1 MTTLVPN
8 AWPLFVPTMLL
19 GVAQSLNLPNAFS
32 LLIAEAPSENRGA
45 FMSIN
50 STILR
55 LGQTLGPPLMAA
67 TLLLGLGGAY
77 FAAAALA
84 LTMLLVALAVIR

>member
-1 MTTLVPN
+1 MARLRSDDTFRGRSELQP
-8 AWPLFVPTMLL
+8 PERLL
-19 GVAQSLNLPNAFS
+19 
-32 LLIAEAPSENRGA
+32 APGRYGPSKNRGA
-45 FMSIN
+45 FMSVN

-67 TLLLGLGGAY
+67 AATPFGLGGAY

-84 LTMLLVALAVIR
+84 FAMLLVAVTVIR